1 MPIELSGN
9 DFGEY
14 YYSHDCGIP
23 YERTEH
29 WLTFFDNIADRIV
42 KELEPKSVLDA
53 GCAWGFLVEALR
65 NRGVEAW
72 GIDISEYAISN
83 VHESIKD
90 YCQVGSIVEPFDRR
104 YDLIVNIEVLE
115 HMQKAEAIKAI
126 ENFCLSSDRV
136 LFSSTPFDYKEV
148 THINVQVPEYWSREF
163 ARHGFFRDLNFD
175 ASFIT
180 PWSSLFVKRQKSIP
194 DLIYEY
200 ENKFWTLNK
209 ENVDLRQHVMEQV
222 SKMEEIERLEVHF
235 VETTKKLQEAT
246 ESQHRDIE
254 RLNEHIRTIETA
266 NSVLLEERQKLREA
280 TESQQGEIERLNEQI
295 RTIETANSAL
305 LEEQQKLKEATESQ
319 QSDID
324 RLNEQIKTLEAANAH
339 LVEIQN
345 DLQTAN
351 EKLGFLYNQWDALK
365 SSRTWKLLQRL
376 GRFKTFPDLSRQA
389 VEKLFSQSDPSNT
402 KTTPVDKDPLLK
414 ENLIDTTSF
423 FKESKI
429 GHWVFKPITGIV
441 ALSGFGEFVSTSD
454 DPQLLIRPEKG
465 GFLSGSVEVRCWLV
479 GEQEEYP
486 LRFYYDIGNGFN
498 ERDAFSM
505 EAITN
510 SVSHAKVDLPAGI
523 KAMRFDPGVKPGK
536 ITIKEFDLQNISTL
550 TIFRKLWADNKH
562 KIDGVD
568 SLLKMIGKA
577 FDVIR
582 NGGFGALEDRAYPNM
597 NGSYQQWI
605 SRYDMLTN
613 ADHNKIKR
621 EISNFSLQPLI
632 SVVMPTYNTNPELL
646 RQTIQSVRNQ
656 LYPNWE
662 LCIADDFSTNEQVR
676 EVIQAEAKEE
686 SRIRFVFRAANGHI
700 SEATNSALELATGSY
715 VAFLDHDDLLSQNAL
730 FEVAKVINNNPDVG
744 IIYSDEDKINEDDY
758 RYDPYF
764 KPDWNP
770 DLFLGQN
777 FINHLSVYKLELI
790 KKIGGLRVGYEG
802 AQDWDLAFRVI
813 EQIVD
818 GKIVHIPKI
827 LYHWRATPGSTAKD
841 ITQKDYIAKAQ
852 GKVLDEHFSR
862 TGQSVKLENIL
873 NAFWKIEYEIPK
885 PSPLVSIIIPTRNQ
899 KMILEKCIDSLT
911 SLTDY
916 EPYELLVVDNG
927 SDEEETLQYLE
938 KLKADPRITVL
949 DYPWPFNYSAIN
961 NFAVKKARGAVL
973 CLLNNDI
980 EIINGDWLKIM
991 VSLAVRPETGAI
1003 GAKLLYP
1010 DHRIQHAGVILGLGG
1025 VAGHAYLLKDENYI
1039 GQMGRALLMQNYSAV
1054 TAACMVVE
1062 KAKYEQVGG
1071 FNENELKIAFN
1082 DIDFCI
1088 RLMQAG
1094 YRNVWTP
1101 EAKLIHHESVSRGFD
1116 DTPDKQERF
1125 KSEINYMK
1133 ETWGEILE
1141 NDPAYNPNLT
1151 LDHEAFTLAFPPRV
1165 SRV

>member
-1 MPIELSGN
+1 MPIKLSGN

-14 YYSHDCGIP
+14 YYSHDCGTP
-23 YERTEH
+23 YERTEP

-53 GCAWGFLVEALR
+53 GCAYGFLVEALR

-90 YCQVGSIVEPFDRR
+90 YCRVGSIVEPFDRR

-115 HMQKAEAIKAI
+115 HMQKDEAIKAI

-136 LFSSTPFDYKEV
+136 LFSSTPFDYKEA

-163 ARHGFFRDLNFD
+163 SKYSFYRDLSFD

-180 PWSSLFVKRQKSIP
+180 PWSSLFVKRKKTIP

-209 ENVDLRQHVMEQV
+209 ENVDLRQHVIEQV

-235 VETTKKLQEAT
+235 VETTKKL
-246 ESQHRDIE
+246 
-254 RLNEHIRTIETA
+254 
-266 NSVLLEERQKLREA
+266 REA
-280 TESQQGEIERLNEQI
+280 TESQQRE
-295 RTIETANSAL
+295 
-305 LEEQQKLKEATESQ
+305 
-319 QSDID
+319 ID
-324 RLNEQIKTLEAANAH
+324 RLNEQIKTLEAANVH
-339 LVEIQN
+339 LVKIQN
-345 DLQTAN
+345 DLRTAN
-351 EKLGFLYNQWDALK
+351 EKLGYLYNQWDALQ

-376 GRFKTFPDLSRQA
+376 GRFKTFPDLSHQA
-389 VEKLFSQSDPSNT
+389 VEKLFSQFDPSNT
-402 KTTPVDKDPLLK
+402 KTDSVDNDSLLK
-414 ENLIDTTSF
+414 KNLIDTTSF
-423 FKESKI
+423 FKEIKI
-429 GHWVFKPITGIV
+429 GKWVFKPIAGIHT
-441 ALSGFGEFVSTSD
+441 LSEYGEFLSTSD
-454 DPQLLIRPEKG
+454 DPQLLIRPLRGK
-465 GFLSGSVEVRCWLV
+465 FSSGSVEIRCRV
-479 GEQEEYP
+479 GGEHEIYP

-498 ERDAFSM
+498 EHDAFSM
-505 EAITN
+505 EATTN
-510 SVSHAKVDLPAGI
+510 IVSHAKVDLPAGI

-536 ITIKEFDLQNISTL
+536 ITFREFDIQNISTL

>member
-14 YYSHDCGIP
+14 YYSHDCGTP
-23 YERTEH
+23 YERTEP

-53 GCAWGFLVEALR
+53 GCAYGFLVEALR

-90 YCQVGSIVEPFDRR
+90 YCRVGSIVEPFDRR

-115 HMQKAEAIKAI
+115 HMQKDEAIKAI

-136 LFSSTPFDYKEV
+136 LFSSTPFDYKEA

-163 ARHGFFRDLNFD
+163 SKYSFYRDLSFD

-180 PWSSLFVKRQKSIP
+180 PWSSLFVKRKKTIP

-209 ENVDLRQHVMEQV
+209 ENVDLRQHVIEQV

-246 ESQHRDIE
+246 ESQ
-254 RLNEHIRTIETA
+254 
-266 NSVLLEERQKLREA
+266 QRE
-280 TESQQGEIERLNEQI
+280 
-295 RTIETANSAL
+295 
-305 LEEQQKLKEATESQ
+305 
-319 QSDID
+319 ID
-324 RLNEQIKTLEAANAH
+324 RLNEQIKTFEA
-339 LVEIQN
+339 
-345 DLQTAN
+345 AN
-351 EKLGFLYNQWDALK
+351 EKLGFLYNQWDALQ

-389 VEKLFSQSDPSNT
+389 VEKLFSQFDPSNT
-402 KTTPVDKDPLLK
+402 KTTPVDNDSLLK
-414 ENLIDTTSF
+414 KNLVDTTSF
-423 FKESKI
+423 FKEIKI
-429 GHWVFKPITGIV
+429 GKWVFKPIAGIHT
-441 ALSGFGEFVSTSD
+441 LSEYGEFLSTSD
-454 DPQLLIRPEKG
+454 DPQLLIRPLRGK
-465 GFLSGSVEVRCWLV
+465 FLSGSVEVRCRV
-479 GEQEEYP
+479 DGEDEIYP

-498 ERDAFSM
+498 EHDAFSM
-505 EAITN
+505 EATTN
-510 SVSHAKVDLPAGI
+510 IVSHAKVDLPAGI

-536 ITIKEFDLQNISTL
+536 IIIREFDLQNISTL

-568 SLLKMIGKA
+568 SLLKMTGKA

-632 SVVMPTYNTNPELL
+632 SVVMPTYNTNPMLL
-646 RQTIQSVRNQ
+646 RKTIQSVRNQ

-662 LCIADDFSTNEQVR
+662 LCIADDFSTNDQVR

-686 SRIRFVFRAANGHI
+686 SRIRFVFRAENGHI
-700 SEATNSALELATGSY
+700 SEATNSALELATGGY

-813 EQIVD
+813 EHNGD
-818 GKIVHIPKI
+818 SKIVHIPKI
-827 LYHWRATPGSTAKD
+827 LYHWRATPGSTARD

-885 PSPLVSIIIPTRNQ
+885 PSPLVSIVIPTKNQ
-899 KMILEKCIDSLT
+899 KRVLEKCIESLT

-916 EPYELLVVDNG
+916 EPYELLVVNNR

-949 DYPWPFNYSAIN
+949 DYPWQFNYSAIN
-961 NFAVKKARGAVL
+961 NFAVKKARGEVL

-980 EIINGDWLKIM
+980 EIIKGDWLKIM
-991 VSLAVRPETGAI
+991 VSLAVRPKTGAV

-1010 DHRIQHAGVILGLGG
+1010 DHKIQHAGVILGLGG

>member
-1 MPIELSGN
+1 MSIEISGN
-9 DFGEY
+9 NFGEY

-23 YERTEH
+23 YERNEH
-29 WLTFFDNIADRIV
+29 WLTFFDKIADRIV

-72 GIDISEYAISN
+72 GIDISEYAISKVN
-83 VHESIKD
+83 ESIKD
-90 YCQVGSIVEPFDRR
+90 YCRVGSIVEPFDRR

-126 ENFCLSSDRV
+126 ENFCISSERV

-180 PWSSLFVKRQKSIP
+180 PWSSLFVKKQKSIP

-200 ENKFWTLNK
+200 ENKFWILNK

-246 ESQHRDIE
+246 ESQQRDIE
-254 RLNEHIRTIETA
+254 RLNE
-266 NSVLLEERQKLREA
+266 
-280 TESQQGEIERLNEQI
+280 
-295 RTIETANSAL
+295 
-305 LEEQQKLKEATESQ
+305 
-319 QSDID
+319 
-324 RLNEQIKTLEAANAH
+324 QIKNLESANAH
-339 LVEIQN
+339 LLEIQD

-351 EKLGFLYNQWDALK
+351 EKLEFLYNQWDALK
-365 SSRTWKLLQRL
+365 SSRTWKLLRRL
-376 GRFKTFPDLSRQA
+376 GRFKTFPDLSRQD
-389 VEKLFSQSDPSNT
+389 VEKLFSQSDLSNT

-429 GHWVFKPITGIV
+429 GHWVFRPIAGIHT
-441 ALSGFGEFVSTSD
+441 LSEYGEFLSTSD
-454 DPQLLIRPEKG
+454 DPQLLIRPLRGK
-465 GFLSGSVEVRCWLV
+465 FLSGSVEVRCRV
-479 GEQEEYP
+479 DGEQEKYI
-486 LRFYYDIGNGFN
+486 LCFYYDIGNGFN

-505 EAITN
+505 EAMTN
-510 SVSHAKVDLPAGI
+510 TVSHAKVELPAGI
-523 KAMRFDPGVKPGK
+523 RAMRLDPGNKPGK
-536 ITIKEFDLQNISTL
+536 ITFREFDIQNISTL

-568 SLLKMIGKA
+568 SLLKMTGKA
-577 FDVIR
+577 FDVVR
-582 NGGFGALEDRAYPNM
+582 NGGFRALEDRVYSNINAT
-597 NGSYQQWI
+597 YQQWI
-605 SRYDMLTN
+605 SRYDVLTN
-613 ADHNKIKR
+613 ADHNRIKR
-621 EISNFSLQPLI
+621 EITNFSLQPLI
-632 SVVMPTYNTNPELL
+632 SVVMPTYNTDPDLL

-656 LYPNWE
+656 LYPHWE

-676 EVIQAEAKEE
+676 EAIKAEAKEE
-686 SRIRFVFRAANGHI
+686 ARIRFVFRAANGHI
-700 SEATNSALELATGSY
+700 SEATNSALELATGGY

-744 IIYSDEDKINEDDY
+744 IIYSDEDKINEDNY

-790 KKIGGLRVGYEG
+790 KKIGGLRVGLEG

-813 EQIVD
+813 EQID
-818 GKIVHIPKI
+818 DSNIVHIPKI
-827 LYHWRATPGSTAKD
+827 LYHWRATQTSTAKN
-841 ITQKDYIAKAQ
+841 ITQKDYITNAQ
-852 GKVLDEHFSR
+852 GKVLEDHFSR
-862 TGQSVKLENIL
+862 IRQSVKLEINQ
-873 NAFWKIEYEIPK
+873 NAYWTIEYEIPK
-885 PSPLVSIIIPTRNQ
+885 PSPLVCIVIPTKNQ
-899 KMILEKCIDSLT
+899 KRVLEKCIDSLT
-911 SLTDY
+911 SLTNY
-916 EPYELLVVDNG
+916 EPYEILVVNNG

-961 NFAVKKARGAVL
+961 NFAVKEARGEVL

-980 EIINGDWLKIM
+980 EIIKGDWLKIM
-991 VSLAVRPETGAI
+991 VSLAVRPETGAV

-1010 DHRIQHAGVILGLGG
+1010 DHKIQHAGVILGLGG
-1025 VAGHAYLLKDENYI
+1025 VAGHAYLLKDENYP
-1039 GQMGRALLMQNYSAV
+1039 GQMGRAMLTQNYSAV

-1071 FNENELKIAFN
+1071 LNENELKIAFN

-1094 YRNVWTP
+1094 YRNVWSP
-1101 EAKLIHHESVSRGFD
+1101 NAKLIHHESVSRGYE
-1116 DTPDKQERF
+1116 DTFEKQKRF
-1125 KSEINYMK
+1125 KNEIDYMK
-1133 ETWGEILE
+1133 ETWGELLE
-1141 NDPAYNPNLT
+1141 NDPAYNPNLS
-1151 LDHEAFTLAFPPRV
+1151 LSHEAFTLAFPPRV

>member
-1 MPIELSGN
+1 MPIKLSGN

-14 YYSHDCGIP
+14 YYSHDCGTP
-23 YERTEH
+23 YERTEP

-53 GCAWGFLVEALR
+53 GCAYGFLVEALR

-90 YCQVGSIVEPFDRR
+90 YCRVGSIVEPFDRR

-115 HMQKAEAIKAI
+115 HMQKDEAIKAI

-136 LFSSTPFDYKEV
+136 LFSSTPFDYKEA

-163 ARHGFFRDLNFD
+163 SKYSFYRDLSFD

-180 PWSSLFVKRQKSIP
+180 PWSSLFVKRKKTIP

-209 ENVDLRQHVMEQV
+209 ENVDLRQHVIEQV

-235 VETTKKLQEAT
+235 VETTKKL
-246 ESQHRDIE
+246 
-254 RLNEHIRTIETA
+254 
-266 NSVLLEERQKLREA
+266 REA
-280 TESQQGEIERLNEQI
+280 TESQQRE
-295 RTIETANSAL
+295 
-305 LEEQQKLKEATESQ
+305 
-319 QSDID
+319 ID
-324 RLNEQIKTLEAANAH
+324 RLNEQIKTLEAANVH
-339 LVEIQN
+339 LVKIQN
-345 DLQTAN
+345 DLRTAN
-351 EKLGFLYNQWDALK
+351 EKLGYLYNQWDALQ

-376 GRFKTFPDLSRQA
+376 GRFKTFPDLSHQA
-389 VEKLFSQSDPSNT
+389 VEKLFSQFDPSNT
-402 KTTPVDKDPLLK
+402 KTDSVDNDSLLK
-414 ENLIDTTSF
+414 KNLIDTTSF
-423 FKESKI
+423 FKEIKI
-429 GHWVFKPITGIV
+429 GQWVFKPISGIHT
-441 ALSGFGEFVSTSD
+441 LSEYGEFLSTSD
-454 DPQLLIRPEKG
+454 DPQLLIRPLRGK
-465 GFLSGSVEVRCWLV
+465 FLSGSVEVRCRV
-479 GEQEEYP
+479 DGEDEIYP

-498 ERDAFSM
+498 EHDAFSM
-505 EAITN
+505 EATTN
-510 SVSHAKVDLPAGI
+510 IVSHAKVDLPAGI

-632 SVVMPTYNTNPELL
+632 SVVMPTYNTNPMLL
-646 RQTIQSVRNQ
+646 RKTIQSVRNQ

-744 IIYSDEDKINEDDY
+744 IIYSDEDKINEDDC

-862 TGQSVKLENIL
+862 TGQSVKLEINQ
-873 NAFWKIEYEIPK
+873 NAYWTIEYEIPK
-885 PSPLVSIIIPTRNQ
+885 PSPLVSIVIPTKNQ
-899 KMILEKCIDSLT
+899 KRVLEKCIDSLT

>member
-1 MPIELSGN
+1 MPIKLSGN

-14 YYSHDCGIP
+14 YYSHDCGTP
-23 YERTEH
+23 YERTEP

-53 GCAWGFLVEALR
+53 GCAYGFLVEALR

-90 YCQVGSIVEPFDRR
+90 YCRVGSIVEPFDRR

-115 HMQKAEAIKAI
+115 HMQKDEAIKAI

-136 LFSSTPFDYKEV
+136 LFSSTPFDYKEA

-163 ARHGFFRDLNFD
+163 SKYSFYRDLSFD

-180 PWSSLFVKRQKSIP
+180 PWSSLFVKRKKTIP

-209 ENVDLRQHVMEQV
+209 ENVDLRQHVIEQV

-235 VETTKKLQEAT
+235 VETTKKL
-246 ESQHRDIE
+246 
-254 RLNEHIRTIETA
+254 
-266 NSVLLEERQKLREA
+266 REA
-280 TESQQGEIERLNEQI
+280 TESQQRE
-295 RTIETANSAL
+295 
-305 LEEQQKLKEATESQ
+305 
-319 QSDID
+319 ID
-324 RLNEQIKTLEAANAH
+324 RLNEQIKTLEAANVH
-339 LVEIQN
+339 LVKIQN
-345 DLQTAN
+345 DLRTAN
-351 EKLGFLYNQWDALK
+351 EKLGYLYNQWDALQ

-376 GRFKTFPDLSRQA
+376 GRFKTFPDLSHQA
-389 VEKLFSQSDPSNT
+389 VEKLFSQFDPSNT
-402 KTTPVDKDPLLK
+402 KTDSVDNDSLLK
-414 ENLIDTTSF
+414 KNLIDTTSF
-423 FKESKI
+423 FKEIKI
-429 GHWVFKPITGIV
+429 GQWVFKPISGIHT
-441 ALSGFGEFVSTSD
+441 LSEYGEFLSTSD
-454 DPQLLIRPEKG
+454 DPQLLIRPLRGK
-465 GFLSGSVEVRCWLV
+465 FSSGSVEIRCRV
-479 GEQEEYP
+479 GGEHEIYP

-498 ERDAFSM
+498 EHDAFSM
-505 EAITN
+505 EATTN
-510 SVSHAKVDLPAGI
+510 IVSHAKVDLPAGI

>member
-1 MPIELSGN
+1 
-9 DFGEY
+9 
-14 YYSHDCGIP
+14 
-23 YERTEH
+23 
-29 WLTFFDNIADRIV
+29 
-42 KELEPKSVLDA
+42 
-53 GCAWGFLVEALR
+53 
-65 NRGVEAW
+65 
-72 GIDISEYAISN
+72 
-83 VHESIKD
+83 
-90 YCQVGSIVEPFDRR
+90 
-104 YDLIVNIEVLE
+104 
-115 HMQKAEAIKAI
+115 
-126 ENFCLSSDRV
+126 
-136 LFSSTPFDYKEV
+136 
-148 THINVQVPEYWSREF
+148 
-163 ARHGFFRDLNFD
+163 
-175 ASFIT
+175 
-180 PWSSLFVKRQKSIP
+180 
-194 DLIYEY
+194 
-200 ENKFWTLNK
+200 
-209 ENVDLRQHVMEQV
+209 
-222 SKMEEIERLEVHF
+222 
-235 VETTKKLQEAT
+235 
-246 ESQHRDIE
+246 
-254 RLNEHIRTIETA
+254 
-266 NSVLLEERQKLREA
+266 
-280 TESQQGEIERLNEQI
+280 
-295 RTIETANSAL
+295 
-305 LEEQQKLKEATESQ
+305 
-319 QSDID
+319 
-324 RLNEQIKTLEAANAH
+324 
-339 LVEIQN
+339 
-345 DLQTAN
+345 
-351 EKLGFLYNQWDALK
+351 
-365 SSRTWKLLQRL
+365 
-376 GRFKTFPDLSRQA
+376 
-389 VEKLFSQSDPSNT
+389 
-402 KTTPVDKDPLLK
+402 
-414 ENLIDTTSF
+414 
-423 FKESKI
+423 
-429 GHWVFKPITGIV
+429 
-441 ALSGFGEFVSTSD
+441 
-454 DPQLLIRPEKG
+454 
-465 GFLSGSVEVRCWLV
+465 
-479 GEQEEYP
+479 
-486 LRFYYDIGNGFN
+486 
-498 ERDAFSM
+498 
-505 EAITN
+505 
-510 SVSHAKVDLPAGI
+510 
-523 KAMRFDPGVKPGK
+523 
-536 ITIKEFDLQNISTL
+536 
-550 TIFRKLWADNKH
+550 
-562 KIDGVD
+562 
-568 SLLKMIGKA
+568 
-577 FDVIR
+577 
-582 NGGFGALEDRAYPNM
+582 
-597 NGSYQQWI
+597 
-605 SRYDMLTN
+605 MLTN

-662 LCIADDFSTNEQVR
+662 LCIADDFSTNDQVR

-686 SRIRFVFRAANGHI
+686 SRIRFVFRAENGHI
-700 SEATNSALELATGSY
+700 SEATNSALELATGGY

-813 EQIVD
+813 EHNGD
-818 GKIVHIPKI
+818 SKIVHIPKI
-827 LYHWRATPGSTAKD
+827 LYHWRATPGSTARD

-885 PSPLVSIIIPTRNQ
+885 PSPLVSIVIPTKNQ
-899 KMILEKCIDSLT
+899 KRVLEKCIESLT

-916 EPYELLVVDNG
+916 EPYELLVVNNR

-949 DYPWPFNYSAIN
+949 DYPWQFNYSAIN
-961 NFAVKKARGAVL
+961 NFAVKKARGEVL

-980 EIINGDWLKIM
+980 EIIKGDWLKIM
-991 VSLAVRPETGAI
+991 VSLAVRPKTGAV

-1010 DHRIQHAGVILGLGG
+1010 DHKIQHAGVILGLGG

>member
-1 MPIELSGN
+1 MPIKLSGN

-14 YYSHDCGIP
+14 YYSHDCGTP
-23 YERTEH
+23 YERTEP

-53 GCAWGFLVEALR
+53 GCAYGFLVEALR

-90 YCQVGSIVEPFDRR
+90 YCRVGSIVEPFDRR

-115 HMQKAEAIKAI
+115 HMQKDEAIKAI

-136 LFSSTPFDYKEV
+136 LFSSTPFDYKEA

-163 ARHGFFRDLNFD
+163 SKYSFYRDLSFD

-180 PWSSLFVKRQKSIP
+180 PWSSLFVKRKKTIP

-209 ENVDLRQHVMEQV
+209 ENVDLRQHVIEQV

-235 VETTKKLQEAT
+235 VETTKK
-246 ESQHRDIE
+246 H
-254 RLNEHIRTIETA
+254 
-266 NSVLLEERQKLREA
+266 REA
-280 TESQQGEIERLNEQI
+280 TESQQRE
-295 RTIETANSAL
+295 
-305 LEEQQKLKEATESQ
+305 
-319 QSDID
+319 ID
-324 RLNEQIKTLEAANAH
+324 RLNEQIKTLEAANVH
-339 LVEIQN
+339 LVKIQN
-345 DLQTAN
+345 DLRTAN
-351 EKLGFLYNQWDALK
+351 EKLGYLYNQWDALQ

-376 GRFKTFPDLSRQA
+376 GRFKTFPDLSHQA
-389 VEKLFSQSDPSNT
+389 VEKLFSQFDPSNT
-402 KTTPVDKDPLLK
+402 KTDSVDNDSLLK
-414 ENLIDTTSF
+414 KNLIDTTSF
-423 FKESKI
+423 FKEIKI
-429 GHWVFKPITGIV
+429 GQWVFKPISGIHT
-441 ALSGFGEFVSTSD
+441 LSEYGEFLSTSD
-454 DPQLLIRPEKG
+454 DPQLLIRPLRGK
-465 GFLSGSVEVRCWLV
+465 FSSGSVEIRCRV
-479 GEQEEYP
+479 GGEHEIYP

-498 ERDAFSM
+498 EHDAFSM
-505 EAITN
+505 EATTN
-510 SVSHAKVDLPAGI
+510 IVSHAKVDLPAGI

-536 ITIKEFDLQNISTL
+536 ITIKEFDLQNISIL

-582 NGGFGALEDRAYPNM
+582 NGGFGALEDRVYPNM

-632 SVVMPTYNTNPELL
+632 SVVMPTYNTNPMLL
-646 RQTIQSVRNQ
+646 RKTIQSVRNQ
-656 LYPNWE
+656 LYPHWE

-676 EVIQAEAKEE
+676 EVIKAEAKEE

-813 EQIVD
+813 EQNGD
-818 GKIVHIPKI
+818 SKIVHIPKI

-873 NAFWKIEYEIPK
+873 NAFWKIEYDIPK

-916 EPYELLVVDNG
+916 EPYELLVVNNG

-938 KLKADPRITVL
+938 KLKADPQITVL

-961 NFAVKKARGAVL
+961 NFAVKKARGEVL

-980 EIINGDWLKIM
+980 EIIKGDWLKIM
-991 VSLAVRPETGAI
+991 VSLAVRPETGAV

-1010 DHRIQHAGVILGLGG
+1010 DHKIQHAGVILGLGG

-1039 GQMGRALLMQNYSAV
+1039 GQMGRALLMQNYSAI
-1054 TAACMVVE
+1054 TGACMVVE